1 MSSMGSKKRKSY
13 TPEYRR
19 EAAHLVIDTGRTIAA
34 VAAEISVGAQLLGRW
49 VALERQRLGEPPEA
63 PLGASERAELERLRR
78 ENTDLRLD
86 NEFLGKAAAFFASKN
101 APRSA
106 SR

>member
-1 MSSMGSKKRKSY
+1 MGSTKKRRTY

-34 VAAEISVGAQLLGRW
+34 VSAEIGVGAQLLGRW
-49 VALERQRLGEPPEA
+49 VGSERERIGEPPEA

-78 ENTDLRLD
+78 ENAELRLD
-86 NEFLGKAAAFFASKN
+86 NEFLGKAAAFFASKSTP
-101 APRSA
+101 PRSA